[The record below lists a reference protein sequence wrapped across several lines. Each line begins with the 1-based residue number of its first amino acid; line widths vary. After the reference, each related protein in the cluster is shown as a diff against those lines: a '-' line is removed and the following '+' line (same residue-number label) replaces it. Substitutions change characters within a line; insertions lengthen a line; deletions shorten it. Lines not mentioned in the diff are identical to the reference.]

1 MKTEALL
8 RELEETLEVVLDE
21 ALEAAHDFEIKTKRL
36 RDLKPAKPSHEG
48 RYGELAAAA
57 FLLKLKAEAAHEIL
71 EQFIEAQPEE

>member
-21 ALEAAHDFEIKTKRL
+21 ALEAAHDFEIKAKRL
-36 RDLKPAKPSHEG
+36 RDPKPTKPSHEG